1 MEEEDEKSE
10 EEIAE
15 LSLEEECS
23 DICADLIT
31 SHGHEEFLRRLG
43 TQKPGILAEAA
54 SLAEVSSENVQ
65 RLHMLEAQQDWRLY
79 VMWAEHPEALEEFC
93 VIIFFLSPTLWSYG
107 AITRKSGLHL

>member
-1 MEEEDEKSE
+1 MEGNEKSK

-15 LSLEEECS
+15 LSSEEECS

-43 TQKPGILAEAA
+43 TQKPGTLVEAALLAEG
-54 SLAEVSSENVQ
+54 SSEDAS
-65 RLHMLEAQQDWRLY
+65 RLHMLETRQDWRLY
-79 VMWAEHPEALEEFC
+79 VMWTEHPEAPEDFC